1 MLNKMACSLYRA
13 YWNAKMRLVKLGQ
26 EEDGMETLETVI
38 LIAVAVIL
46 AGVVVVFLLGANKDG
61 SDGIIHDLF
70 EGIKQKIG
78 EATGFT
84 MN

>member
-46 AGVVVVFLLGANKDG
+46 AGVVMVFLLGDNKDG
-61 SDGIIHDLF
+61 EGGIIGTIF
-70 EGIKQKIG
+70 GKITEKIEDVFNG
-78 EATGFT
+78 T
-84 MN
+84 